1 MKILSR
7 KNKCLEKNNNMIQFF
22 QMIHSNTNIKMK
34 RKNTGFL
41 AVFIIVSVL
50 CSMSTAYAELP
61 SEVKTDESII
71 DNIQSSDLNESS
83 FLSNR
88 FLIKVEDTS
97 RKTIKESLKSEDTGI
112 DTLNNLNK
120 KYGVLKFEPLVKHKV
135 GSKKDSPLSNW
146 YIVTLKTPKEKIT
159 KKSDQFVKFK
169 EILDSYQNDPNIKVV
184 EPDYLVNIL
193 TIPDDPYYSSSG
205 SWGQSYPDL
214 WGIHKINSEYA
225 WDQTVV
231 SPSIIVADIDTG
243 VDRNHEDLR
252 DNMWVNTGEVPD
264 NGIDDDGNGYVDDY
278 YGWDWVNDDNDPMD
292 DHGHGTHCAGTI
304 AAVGNN
310 SIGVVGV
317 SPNSKIM
324 ALKFLNSGGSGYL
337 SDAVKALRYAAD
349 MGARVSSNS
358 WGGSG
363 TSPMLDDAIQYVH
376 DQGMVVVVAA
386 GNSNADALDFTPA
399 SSDRA
404 ITVAASDYNDAKA
417 SFSNWGQ
424 KIDVAAPGVDI
435 LSTKAAVCP
444 MCNDDR
450 TVGTYYCRVS
460 GTSMATPHV
469 AGLAA
474 LILSMNPDLTNEDVR
489 QLIRTG
495 AVDLGAQGKDRDF
508 GYGRIDADGSVSLS
522 AATPLAPMITSPWS
536 RTVVYGQALRIN
548 GSVLGPDFASYTVEA
563 GAGRDPGT
571 WETLATSTS
580 QVINGTLATV
590 DTTQLKEGIHIFRLT
605 AIGTDGK
612 PYQFQIH
619 DIEVDNFDTDI
630 VYPVSLATQGNID
643 VLGSAQTK
651 NGLLFDHYTLEWGEG
666 NSPAVYSNSGVAL
679 TNDGQQPVNNNNL
692 GTWDTS
698 GLTHGQVYTLRLTVT
713 ADNGIASQYTT
724 TLTLDTDLVSGW
736 PKLISKGSSMISEAT
751 PTIADLDNDGVSE
764 VILTSPGNK
773 IYVFRK
779 DGTDFPGFPIS
790 VTEGECFTWPAN
802 AADLDNDGNKEIIA
816 AAVTSSGT
824 SKVYIIRSDGTFY
837 PGWPQPVHVIAQRD
851 GDGTPTIADLDG
863 DGNKDLVVID
873 PYYKKM
879 HAYQLDGSELAGF
892 PKTLPFD
899 TLEFP
904 GVPAIVDLDND
915 GNPEIA
921 YGLKDKFYLFDNQGN
936 VLSGWPF
943 VAPLYNG
950 RTINF
955 ESAPATGDIDGD
967 GNLEVIA
974 IAHDGGATSPVYA
987 WKKDGSLVPNWP
999 MDAGSVAY
1007 GHSPM
1012 NSPAVAD
1019 VDNDGKDEV
1028 VTGLRYIQIFDL
1040 KGAKPIGSGISAKIA
1055 PAISDVDGDGR
1066 SEFSGVGDNKVLI
1079 GNDDGSLYW
1088 ERVFSTGAVFF
1099 SPAVFSDLDNNGR
1112 MELTV
1117 IQGRFSSEDG
1127 DLVAY
1132 LWELPETST
1141 NAANGWPM
1149 FLHDMQRSGR
1159 LSVSDPVD
1167 TIQPTTS
1174 VTSPLDA
1181 STVSGTLGVVILA
1194 SDNFGVSRVDMYRNN
1209 VLVGTKTSTPFT
1221 FSWDTTPEENGQ
1233 YSLQSKAYDASGNV
1247 GTSPLITVYVE
1258 NSDPDTIAPAV
1269 SITSPLDQGIVSGTL
1284 DVVVSASDNFG
1295 VSRVDMYRNNVLV
1308 GTKTS
1313 APFTFS
1319 WDTTHE
1325 ENGQYSLQSKAY
1337 DASGNVGTSS
1347 LITVDVENSDPDTIA
1362 PAVSITSPL
1371 DQGTV
1376 PRKSTVTITASASD
1390 NTGVTKVEF
1399 YVNGVLECT
1408 DTTDSYTY
1416 SWKVVAKPNV
1426 VYRLQAKAYDATGN
1440 VGSSALIEVTSK

>member
-7 KNKCLEKNNNMIQFF
+7 KNKCLEKTNNMIQFF
-22 QMIHSNTNIKMK
+22 QMIYSNTNIKTK
-34 RKNTGFL
+34 WKNTGFL
-41 AVFIIVSVL
+41 AVLIIVSVL
-50 CSMSTAYAELP
+50 CSMSAAYAELS

-71 DNIQSSDLNESS
+71 ANIQSNDLNESS

-88 FLIKVEDTS
+88 FLIKIEDTS
-97 RKTIKESLKSEDTGI
+97 RKTIKESLKPEDTGI
-112 DTLNNLNK
+112 ATLNNLNK
-120 KYGVLKFEPLVKHKV
+120 KYGVLKFESLVKHKV

-159 KKSDQFVKFK
+159 NKSDQFVKFK

-184 EPDYLVNIL
+184 EPDYLINIL
-193 TIPDDPYYSSSG
+193 TIPDDPYYTSSG

-225 WDQTVV
+225 WDQTVG

-252 DNMWVNTGEVPD
+252 DNMWVNTGEIPD

-337 SDAVKALRYAAD
+337 SDAVEALQYASD

-363 TSPMLDDAIQYVH
+363 TSAMLDDAIQYVH

-417 SFSNWGQ
+417 SFSNWGP

-474 LILSMNPDLTNEDVR
+474 LILSMDPDLTNEDVR

-495 AVDLGAQGKDRDF
+495 AVDLGTQGKDRDF
-508 GYGRIDADGSVSLS
+508 GYGRIDADGSTSLS
-522 AATPLAPMITSPWS
+522 AATPLAPMITSPGS
-536 RTVVYGQALRIN
+536 RTVVYGQALQIK
-548 GSVLGPDFASYTVEA
+548 GSVVGPDFASYTVEA
-563 GAGRDPGT
+563 GAGRDPVE

-619 DIEVDNFDTDI
+619 DLEVDNLDVDI
-630 VYPVSLATQGNID
+630 AYPVSLVSQGNID

-651 NGLLFDHYTLEWGEG
+651 NALVFDHYTLEWGEG
-666 NSPAVYSNSGVAL
+666 SSPAVYFNSGVTL
-679 TNDGQQPVNNNNL
+679 TNSGQQPVNNSNL
-692 GTWDTS
+692 GTWETS

-713 ADNGIASQYTT
+713 ADNGLASQYTT

-790 VTEGECFTWPAN
+790 VTEEECFTWPAN

-816 AAVTSSGT
+816 AAVTSSGA

-837 PGWPQPVHVIAQRD
+837 PGWPQPVHVIAQQN

-863 DGNKDLVVID
+863 DGNKDLIVID

-892 PKTLPFD
+892 PRTLPFD

-921 YGLKDKFYLFDNQGN
+921 YGLKNKFYLFDNQGN
-936 VLSGWPF
+936 VLPGWPF

-974 IAHDGGATSPVYA
+974 IAHDGGATTPVYA
-987 WKKDGSLVPNWP
+987 WKKDGSLITNWP
-999 MDAGSVAY
+999 MDAGSVTY

-1012 NSPAVAD
+1012 NSPSVAD
-1019 VDNDGKDEV
+1019 VDNDGKDEI

-1066 SEFSGVGDNKVLI
+1066 LEFSGVGDNKVQI

-1117 IQGRFSSEDG
+1117 VQGRFSSEDG

-1141 NAANGWPM
+1141 NAANDWPM

-1181 STVSGTLGVVILA
+1181 STVSGTLDVVVLA

-1209 VLVGTKTSTPFT
+1209 VLIGTKTSTPFT
-1221 FSWDTTPEENGQ
+1221 FNWNTTHEENGQ
-1233 YSLQSKAYDASGNV
+1233 YSLQSKAYDASGNM
-1247 GTSPLITVYVE
+1247 GTSPLITVDVE
-1258 NSDPDTIAPAV
+1258 NNDPDTIAPVV
-1269 SITSPLDQGIVSGTL
+1269 SITSPLDQDTVSGTF

-1319 WDTTHE
+1319 WDTTQE

-1337 DASGNVGTSS
+1337 DASGNVGTSP

-1362 PAVSITSPL
+1362 PAVSITCPL

-1376 PRKSTVTITASASD
+1376 PRKSTVTITASADD

-1408 DTTDSYTY
+1408 DTTDSYTC

-1426 VYRLQAKAYDATGN
+1426 TYRLQAKAYDATGN
-1440 VGSSALIEVTSK
+1440 VGSSAPIEVTSK

>member
-22 QMIHSNTNIKMK
+22 QMIHSNTNIRTKW
-34 RKNTGFL
+34 KNTGFL

-97 RKTIKESLKSEDTGI
+97 IKTIKESLKPEDTGI
-112 DTLNNLNK
+112 ATLNNLNK
-120 KYGVLKFEPLVKHKV
+120 KYGVLKFEPVVKHKV

-169 EILDSYQNDPNIKVV
+169 KILDSYQNDPNIKVV

-225 WDQTVV
+225 WDQTVG

-337 SDAVKALRYAAD
+337 SDAVEALQYASD

-363 TSPMLDDAIQYVH
+363 TSAMLDDAIQYVH

-474 LILSMNPDLTNEDVR
+474 LILSMDPDLTNEDVR

-508 GYGRIDADGSVSLS
+508 GYGRIDADGSISLS
-522 AATPLAPMITSPWS
+522 TATPLAPMITSPGS

-563 GAGRDPGT
+563 GAGRDPVQ

-590 DTTQLKEGIHIFRLT
+590 DTTQLKEGIHIFRVT

-612 PYQFQIH
+612 SYQFQVH
-619 DIEVDNFDTDI
+619 DLEVDNFDADI
-630 VYPVSLATQGNID
+630 AYPVSLVSQGNID
-643 VLGSAQTK
+643 ILGNAQTK
-651 NGLLFDHYTLEWGEG
+651 NALLFDHYTLEWGEG
-666 NSPAVYSNSGVAL
+666 TSPAVYSNSGFTL
-679 TNDGQQPVNNNNL
+679 NNDGQQPVNNNNL

-713 ADNGIASQYTT
+713 ADNGLASQYTT

-764 VILTSPGNK
+764 VIITSPGNK

-779 DGTDFPGFPIS
+779 DGTDFPGFPVS
-790 VTEGECFTWPAN
+790 VTGGFTWPAN

-892 PKTLPFD
+892 PKALPFD

-921 YGLKDKFYLFDNQGN
+921 YGLKNKFYLFDNQGN
-936 VLSGWPF
+936 VLPGWPF

-974 IAHDGGATSPVYA
+974 IAHDGGITTPVYA

-1028 VTGLRYIQIFDL
+1028 VTGLRHIQIFDL
-1040 KGAKPIGSGISAKIA
+1040 EGEKSIGSGILAKIA

-1066 SEFSGVGDNKVLI
+1066 LEFSGVGDNKVQI

-1117 IQGRFSSEDG
+1117 VQGRFSSEDG

-1181 STVSGTLGVVILA
+1181 STVSGTLDVVILA

-1209 VLVGTKTSTPFT
+1209 VLVGTK
-1221 FSWDTTPEENGQ
+1221 
-1233 YSLQSKAYDASGNV
+1233 
-1247 GTSPLITVYVE
+1247 I
-1258 NSDPDTIAPAV
+1258 
-1269 SITSPLDQGIVSGTL
+1269 
-1284 DVVVSASDNFG
+1284 
-1295 VSRVDMYRNNVLV
+1295 
-1308 GTKTS
+1308 S

-1347 LITVDVENSDPDTIA
+1347 LITVYVENSDPDTIA